1 MLVVTSFLTGICT
14 SVWFILYS
22 TMLLPPSRRA
32 KWQPGVPPDLPASG
46 PVAWL
51 WPLAHGSTILG
62 SPRAP
67 RRTGLEGC
75 RVGFGGQR
83 IPFLV
88 RGPHPTR
95 VGLHVGTLPL
105 GQGSTDVDLP
115 GQGRNC
121 KGDGP
126 SDLVPGPGTL
136 FYGSFEN
143 RRSLGILVQRVGRD
157 ESRFVIP
164 ALPDSDPSTLTRARA
179 REGSAWLVCQCVV
192 RANLHGLSRK
202 PRGNVAYRTWSPPG
216 REPNS
221 PLWLPS
227 ATDVEDWV
235 VPRVGDDAG
244 PVPMS
249 LSPVPELLPTPP
261 PGLPALAVPL
271 SWQESLAFF
280 DGVDYTESCLYRVV
294 TTEIIPVALRVA
306 VADARSKVVLAL
318 SEAERGGVQEARLW
332 KCLTFLD
339 RLLFCVRPGGRRTR
353 RGGKKHT
360 SHKGQGW
367 ERALSHRVGLL
378 HSGDWPGLFRE
389 ACAFEP
395 PEVPKATGPK
405 AMARLAR
412 RVELLVANG
421 EVSRAV
427 AAARRD
433 AEIPSPS
440 VDEFRQLRVLFPGLC
455 TAPAGSGDSSMPP
468 ARTAFPLDQREALEA
483 SIVKAILQSPKLSGA
498 GPLDSRFEHWEVMRE
513 HPYGLSAAGRILAR
527 LLLGELPGDALAAH
541 LAGRVVGLP
550 KADGGVRPLACG
562 SVARRLAARGACLA
576 FGDSIT
582 AACGPSQYAVG
593 RAGGAEKLH
602 KTLTVLAELRPG
614 ALFIKLDFR
623 NAYNSLHRASI
634 LEAVDSGMPFLGHIA
649 ATLCPPATEHFWY
662 DAEARGR
669 GIQAVRG
676 VDQGCPLSPALFA
689 LAIAPALA
697 QLSGELRT
705 LDPLAH
711 VLSYLD
717 DMHVVIAPEHAAVAL
732 ERARALFGPLGLE
745 LRDDKQRAWS
755 PNPASLGDL
764 SLPAG
769 MSLSGSFTC
778 LGASALWVSDESAR
792 VDVAGP
798 GTRLE
803 ASLLALA
810 QFSTR
815 LSELRDNGLS
825 LATALTL
832 LRAWAGGTLTHH
844 LRSNLVEEHFT
855 ERWDAAVT
863 AFWARELARPLG
875 PGACS
880 QIHLPTG
887 LGGCGVPSASV
898 ARLPAFLGSWELCLA
913 EVAQTLGANSA
924 AQLRDTARATS
935 ISIEAAAA
943 ALRMAGVADYTFDWE
958 EVYHEARRRRQHD
971 LSQALHKVAQRS
983 LLAVLPPGAQAD
995 LRSAGGPGAGGFLEP
1010 QLTSE
1015 KMSDMH
1021 LRTAL
1026 RRRLRLPSPGFDVS
1040 LNTSA
1045 PSTHCHHRNAFT
1057 GELCGRSLVEGHD
1070 PARCDRGGTVL
1081 RFHHRLRDLLSGW
1094 IATQTGAPTAIEQMV
1109 PAWTRHTPPS
1119 ARFPQG
1125 RTEEARLDI
1134 SGFVSGR
1141 RTHVDVGYR
1150 TAASNNAEELQRR
1163 AFEDGLAAANYVA
1176 EKRRRYPPHA
1186 NPGEGMVPFI
1196 LESLGRPSPE
1206 AASFLRALAPA
1217 DPAKRSGVLSAVWQS
1232 ISINTQTRMAELLI
1246 SAEFPRPPK

>member
-1 MLVVTSFLTGICT
+1 
-14 SVWFILYS
+14 
-22 TMLLPPSRRA
+22 
-32 KWQPGVPPDLPASG
+32 
-46 PVAWL
+46 
-51 WPLAHGSTILG
+51 
-62 SPRAP
+62 
-67 RRTGLEGC
+67 
-75 RVGFGGQR
+75 
-83 IPFLV
+83 
-88 RGPHPTR
+88 
-95 VGLHVGTLPL
+95 
-105 GQGSTDVDLP
+105 
-115 GQGRNC
+115 
-121 KGDGP
+121 
-126 SDLVPGPGTL
+126 
-136 FYGSFEN
+136 
-143 RRSLGILVQRVGRD
+143 
-157 ESRFVIP
+157 
-164 ALPDSDPSTLTRARA
+164 
-179 REGSAWLVCQCVV
+179 
-192 RANLHGLSRK
+192 
-202 PRGNVAYRTWSPPG
+202 
-216 REPNS
+216 
-221 PLWLPS
+221 
-227 ATDVEDWV
+227 
-235 VPRVGDDAG
+235 
-244 PVPMS
+244 MS
-249 LSPVPELLPTPP
+249 LSPLQEPQLSPP
-261 PGLPALAVPL
+261 PGLSAPAVHIN
-271 SWQESLAFF
+271 WNESLAFF
-280 DGVDYTESCLYRVV
+280 DGVDYAESCLFRVV
-294 TTEIIPVALRVA
+294 TSEVIPVTLRVA

-318 SEAERGGVQEARLW
+318 SEAVRDSVQEARLW

-353 RGGKKHT
+353 RGGKKHQ

-367 ERALSHRVGLL
+367 ERALSHRLSLL
-378 HSGDWPGLFRE
+378 HSGDWPGLWRE
-389 ACAFEP
+389 AQAFEP
-395 PEVPKATGPK
+395 PEYSPAGPVAT
-405 AMARLAR
+405 ARLAR

-433 AEIPSPS
+433 AERLPPSME
-440 VDEFRQLRVLFPGLC
+440 EFRQLSALFPACPTGLSA
-455 TAPAGSGDSSMPP
+455 APDGLGDSGMPLG
-468 ARTAFPLDQREALEA
+468 RGAFPLDRREALEA

-498 GPLDSRFEHWEVMRE
+498 GPLDSRYEHWEVMRE
-513 HPYGLSAAGRILAR
+513 HPYGLIAAGRILAR
-527 LLLGELPGDALAAH
+527 LLLGELPREALAAH
-541 LAGRVVGLP
+541 LCARLVGLP

-562 SVARRLAARGACLA
+562 SVARRLAAKGACLA
-576 FGDSIT
+576 FGDQLT

-593 RAGGAEKLH
+593 RPGGAEKLH

-623 NAYNSLHRASI
+623 NAYNSLLRSAI
-634 LEAVDSGMPFLGHIA
+634 LEAVDSGLPFLGQIA
-649 ATLCPPATEHFWY
+649 STLCPPVTEHIWY
-662 DAEARGR
+662 DAEARGH
-669 GIQAVRG
+669 GLHAERG

-705 LDPLAH
+705 LDPSAH

-732 ERARALFGPLGLE
+732 TRARAIFGPLGLE
-745 LRDDKQRAWS
+745 LRDDKTRAWA
-755 PNPASLGDL
+755 PDPAILGDL

-769 MSLSGSFTC
+769 LALSASFTC

-803 ASLLALA
+803 ASLEALA
-810 QFSTR
+810 QFSIR
-815 LSELRDNGLS
+815 LSGLREHGLS

-875 PGACS
+875 PRTCA

-887 LGGCGVPSASV
+887 LGGCGVPSASA

-935 ISIEAAAA
+935 SSIEVAAA
-943 ALRMAGVADYTFDWE
+943 ALRMAGVSDYTFDWE
-958 EVYHEARRRRQHD
+958 EVYHQARRRRQHD
-971 LSQALHKVAQRS
+971 LSQARHKVSQRS
-983 LLAVLPPGAQAD
+983 LLAVLPPGGQAD

-1015 KMSDMH
+1015 RMSDMH

-1045 PSTHCHHRNAFT
+1045 PSTHCHHRNADT
-1057 GELCGRSLVEGHD
+1057 GDICGRSLVDGTHD

-1081 RFHHRLRDLLSGW
+1081 RFHHLLRDLLSDW
-1094 IATQTGAPTAIEQMV
+1094 MAKHTGAPTAVEQLV
-1109 PAWTRHTPPS
+1109 PAWTRLKPPS

-1125 RTEEARLDI
+1125 RVEEARLDI

-1141 RTHVDVGYR
+1141 RTYVDVGYR
-1150 TAASNNAEELQRR
+1150 SAASNNEEELQRR

-1176 EKRRRYPPHA
+1176 EKRRRYPPQA

-1196 LESLGRPSPE
+1196 LETLGRPSPE
-1206 AASFLRALAPA
+1206 AVSFLRAVAPA
-1217 DPAKRSGVLSAVWQS
+1217 DSAKRAAVLSAAWQS

-1246 SAEFPRPPK
+1246 SAELPRPPK